1 MSRDVARVRGPYHP
15 YTKRHFDWRDVF
27 AELSHGSPRP
37 NVTAVA
43 NRWGLPN
50 ETVRRRWKQYQQAI
64 ADNDEEAIAIACG
77 DVDGRRDT
85 TRKITREEEAEVSAR
100 INQENIHPNKPTIQ
114 RVAIA
119 VHHEHA
125 ATQPPARSTRS
136 QTQGASS
143 PFACGSS
150 TIERLKREWRLSSQA
165 PELHHRYVRN
175 DAARQEAKIDEAV
188 EYIDEVYRSVLRNGA
203 RFVINADEMSCKVI
217 KMPFT
222 VLHERGSKHP
232 PAIRSN
238 KSSKEAFTMVFATT
252 ASGVKLLPA
261 VVVPADK
268 GPRAMQPY
276 DRLADR
282 VLILRGKRWYGKR
295 MWTEYIERVIVPYCG
310 GHPATFVVDSSS
322 AHLADLPVDAAMEHD
337 IYTVQVPRRQTGEL
351 QPNDVKVYGP
361 LSSAVR
367 AAWLHQIRETPEVN
381 DSIPLAIERYL
392 DAWHALRRET
402 VQHAWKEAV
411 PLLKGLRDQ
420 VGSVDE

>member
-1 MSRDVARVRGPYHP
+1 VLASIKRTYIPTSPLYSASPLQCITSTLPPNHLLAVPGVRPRAHLLRLHAGAARSSVSSASG
-15 YTKRHFDWRDVF
+15 
-27 AELSHGSPRP
+27 A
-37 NVTAVA
+37 
-43 NRWGLPN
+43 
-50 ETVRRRWKQYQQAI
+50 
-64 ADNDEEAIAIACG
+64 
-77 DVDGRRDT
+77 
-85 TRKITREEEAEVSAR
+85 SAR
-100 INQENIHPNKPTIQ
+100 
-114 RVAIA
+114 
-119 VHHEHA
+119 
-125 ATQPPARSTRS
+125 
-136 QTQGASS
+136 
-143 PFACGSS
+143 
-150 TIERLKREWRLSSQA
+150 QA